1 MFCPV
6 APCLKQMCCSL
17 GLFIQ
22 HPVQICPPSTN
33 TTDEPLVHDDPK
45 CFLFSEHPQKVLAWT
60 VGIAAQVHTAQ
71 DYEIILQKNHRS
83 SNYSFVM
90 TTASI

>member
-1 MFCPV
+1 
-6 APCLKQMCCSL
+6 MCCSL

-83 SNYSFVM
+83 SIYSFVM

>member
-1 MFCPV
+1 
-6 APCLKQMCCSL
+6 MCCSL

-71 DYEIILQKNHRS
+71 DYEIILQKPSQLYLQLCYDHSQYINAVRR
-83 SNYSFVM
+83 V
-90 TTASI
+90 AA